1 LSQRKRK
8 RTPTPKI
15 VDERAPDIMTTHSKA
30 SRFHTL
36 GGKEQGRGGV
46 GDKDHD
52 AYRLRAK
59 PPEPTWCPDCGA
71 VYEKG
76 RWQWK
81 ERVASKAPG
90 LVCSACQRIRDDF
103 PAGYLQIDGDFA
115 RENREDLMRLV
126 RHRAEHAK
134 AEHPMQRIMAIKD
147 EGAGVLVTTTDL
159 HLARDIGEA
168 LHRAYHGEL
177 DLRYSD
183 DENLVRVHWQR

>member
-1 LSQRKRK
+1 MIVGE
-8 RTPTPKI
+8 RTSKT
-15 VDERAPDIMTTHSKA
+15 MTTHSKA

-36 GGKEQGRGGV
+36 GTHEQARGGV
-46 GDKDHD
+46 GEKDHD

-59 PPEPTWCPDCGA
+59 PAEPTWCPDCGA
-71 VYEKG
+71 VYEDG

-103 PAGYLQIDGDFA
+103 PAGYLKIEGDFA
-115 RENREDLMRLV
+115 REHRDELMHLV
-126 RHRAEHAK
+126 KHRAEHAK
-134 AEHPMQRIMAIKD
+134 AEHPLERIMAIKD
-147 EGAGVLVTTTDL
+147 VDQGLLVTTTDV

-168 LHRAYHGEL
+168 LHRAYRGDL

-183 DENLVRVHWQR
+183 DENLVRVHWKR

>member
-1 LSQRKRK
+1 MIATE
-8 RTPTPKI
+8 RTSH
-15 VDERAPDIMTTHSKA
+15 IMTTHSKA
-30 SRFHTL
+30 SRFHDL
-36 GGKEQGRGGV
+36 GTKGQARGGV
-46 GDKDHD
+46 GEKNHD

-59 PPEPTWCPDCGA
+59 PAEPTWCPDCGA
-71 VYEKG
+71 VYEEG

-103 PAGYLQIDGDFA
+103 PAGYLEIDGDFA
-115 RENREDLMRLV
+115 REHRDDLMRLV

-134 AEHPMQRIMAIKD
+134 AEHPLQRIIAIKD
-147 EGAGVLVTTTDL
+147 ADQGVLVTTTDV

-168 LHRAYHGEL
+168 LYRAYRGVL

-183 DENLVRVHWQR
+183 DENLLRAHWHR